1 MFQLANGTFVPEEPT
16 PADLFALLDDEYARA
31 ILAATSEQAT
41 SAPALAEACDASHPT
56 IYRRIDRL
64 KNQNLLAE
72 RTEPESRWT
81 PPRVYAARFGGLTV
95 DLDDGEFGI
104 EVDREEDTAD
114 RFTRLWRDL
123 R

>member
-1 MFQLANGTFVPEEPT
+1 LRSEPN
-16 PADLFALLDDEYARA
+16 PNPDGHHR
-31 ILAATSEQAT
+31 
-41 SAPALAEACDASHPT
+41 
-56 IYRRIDRL
+56 
-64 KNQNLLAE
+64 
-72 RTEPESRWT
+72 
-81 PPRVYAARFGGLTV
+81 RVYAARFGGLTV